1 MAVTEC
7 PAVCGDAPPALRLRL
22 LGGFHLSR
30 DEGDGGEQVD
40 VSASGQQLLA
50 LLGLRGP
57 TTRSVL
63 AGALWPDVAEERAR
77 ACLRTAIWRLN
88 AASPAVTTGTRPGV
102 LALSRR
108 VRLDIQ
114 DFTAT
119 AHHILAASAE
129 GTGAACAS
137 LMGMGELLPGWYQ
150 DWVVFERERLH
161 QLRLHALEALSA
173 RLVAQEQYAPALDAA
188 LESTRIDPLRESAHR
203 AVVTVHLAEN
213 NLAEAVRHYKAFR
226 GLLRTE
232 LGIEPSEQFLTMV
245 RRALT

>member
-30 DEGDGGEQVD
+30 GEGDGGEQVD

-57 TTRSVL
+57 LTRSVL
-63 AGALWPDVAEERAR
+63 AGTLWPDVTEERAR

-88 AASPAVTTGTRPGV
+88 AAGSAVADPRPGV

-108 VRLDIQ
+108 VRMDIE

-137 LMGMGELLPGWYQ
+137 LMGMGELLPGWHQ

-173 RLVAQEQYAPALDAA
+173 RLVVREQYAPALEAA
-188 LESTRIDPLRESAHR
+188 LECTRIDPLRESAHR

-213 NLAEAVRHYKAFR
+213 NLAEAVRHFKAFR

-232 LGIEPSEQFLTMV
+232 LGIEPSEQFRTMV
-245 RRALT
+245 RHALT

>member
-7 PAVCGDAPPALRLRL
+7 PAARGDAPPALRLRL

-30 DEGDGGEQVD
+30 GEGDAGEQVG

-57 TTRSVL
+57 ATRSVL
-63 AGALWPDVAEERAR
+63 AGTLWPDVTEERAR

-88 AASPAVTTGTRPGV
+88 TASSAVCDVRPGV

-108 VRLDIQ
+108 VRMDTQ
-114 DFTAT
+114 DFTAA
-119 AHHILAASAE
+119 AHHILAAPAE
-129 GTGAACAS
+129 GTGVACSS
-137 LMGMGELLPGWYQ
+137 LMGMGELLPGWHQ

-161 QLRLHALEALSA
+161 QMRLHALEALSA
-173 RLVAQEQYAPALDAA
+173 RLVVREQYAPALEAA

-203 AVVTVHLAEN
+203 AVVRVHLAEN
-213 NLAEAVRHYKAFR
+213 NLAEAVRHFKAFR
-226 GLLRTE
+226 GLLRAE
-232 LGIEPSEQFLTMV
+232 LGIEPSDQFRTMV
-245 RRALT
+245 RHALT

>member
-1 MAVTEC
+1 MAVTDC
-7 PAVCGDAPPALRLRL
+7 QAVRGDAPPALRLQL

-30 DEGDGGEQVD
+30 CDGDGGSPVD

-57 TTRSVL
+57 ATRSVL
-63 AGALWPDVAEERAR
+63 AGTLWPEVAEERAR
-77 ACLRTAIWRLN
+77 ACLRTAIWRLGT
-88 AASPAVTTGTRPGV
+88 AGSAVTDPRPGV
-102 LALSRR
+102 LGLSGR

-119 AHHILAASAE
+119 AHRILAAPTE
-129 GTGAACAS
+129 GIGAACAA

-173 RLVAQEQYAPALDAA
+173 RLVVQGQYAPALEAA

-213 NLAEAVRHYKAFR
+213 NLAEAVRHFKAFR

-232 LGIEPSEQFLTMV
+232 LGIEPSEQFRVMV
-245 RRALT
+245 RHALA

>member
-1 MAVTEC
+1 MAVTDR
-7 PAVCGDAPPALRLRL
+7 PGVRGDAPPALRLRL

-30 DEGDGGEQVD
+30 GEGDGGGQVD

-57 TTRSVL
+57 VTRSAL
-63 AGALWPDVAEERAR
+63 AGTLWPDVTEERAR

-88 AASPAVTTGTRPGV
+88 DASSAVGAPRPGV
-102 LALSRR
+102 LALSRC

-119 AHHILAASAE
+119 AHHILAAPAE
-129 GTGAACAS
+129 GTGAACSA
-137 LMGMGELLPGWYQ
+137 LMGMGELLPGWHQ

-173 RLVAQEQYAPALDAA
+173 RLVVREQYAPALEAA

-213 NLAEAVRHYKAFR
+213 NLAEAVRHFKAFR

-232 LGIEPSEQFLTMV
+232 LGIEPSEQFRTMV

>member
-1 MAVTEC
+1 MAVTER
-7 PAVCGDAPPALRLRL
+7 PAVRGDAPPALRLRL
-22 LGGFHLSR
+22 LGGFHLGR
-30 DEGDGGEQVD
+30 GEGDGGDQVD

-57 TTRSVL
+57 TTRSAL
-63 AGALWPDVAEERAR
+63 AGTLWPDVTEERAR

-88 AASPAVTTGTRPGV
+88 AASSAVCDPRPGV
-102 LALSRR
+102 LALGRH
-108 VRLDIQ
+108 VRMDVQ

-119 AHHILAASAE
+119 ARRILAAPAE
-129 GTGAACAS
+129 GTGAACSA
-137 LMGMGELLPGWYQ
+137 LMGMGELLPGWHQ

-173 RLVAQEQYAPALDAA
+173 RLVVREQYAPALEAA
-188 LESTRIDPLRESAHR
+188 LESIRIDPLRESAHR

-213 NLAEAVRHYKAFR
+213 NLAEAVRHFKAFR

-232 LGIEPSEQFLTMV
+232 LGIEPSEQFRTMV
-245 RRALT
+245 RHALT

>member
-30 DEGDGGEQVD
+30 DEGGGQVG

-50 LLGLRGP
+50 LLALRGP
-57 TTRSVL
+57 ATRSAL
-63 AGALWPDVAEERAR
+63 AGTLWPDVMEERAR

-88 AASPAVTTGTRPGV
+88 EASGSIVDARPGA
-102 LALSRR
+102 LALGRH
-108 VRLDIQ
+108 VRMDIQ

-119 AHHILAASAE
+119 AHHVLAASAE
-129 GTGAACAS
+129 GTGAACSS

-161 QLRLHALEALSA
+161 HLRLHALEALSA
-173 RLVAQEQYAPALDAA
+173 RLVAQEQYAPALEAA

-213 NLAEAVRHYKAFR
+213 NHADAVRHFKAFR
-226 GLLRTE
+226 RLLRTE
-232 LGIEPSEQFLTMV
+232 LGIEPSKQFLTMV
-245 RRALT
+245 RHALT

>member
-1 MAVTEC
+1 MAVTER

-30 DEGDGGEQVD
+30 GEGDGGGPVD
-40 VSASGQQLLA
+40 VPAGGQQLLA
-50 LLGLRGP
+50 LLALRGP
-57 TTRSVL
+57 ATRSVL
-63 AGALWPDVAEERAR
+63 AGTLWPDVTEERAR

-88 AASPAVTTGTRPGV
+88 ATSSAVTGARPGV

-108 VRLDIQ
+108 VRMDIQ
-114 DFTAT
+114 DFTVT
-119 AHHILAASAE
+119 AHRVLAASAE

-137 LMGMGELLPGWYQ
+137 LMGMGELLPGWHQ

-173 RLVAQEQYAPALDAA
+173 RLVAQEQYAPALEAA

-213 NLAEAVRHYKAFR
+213 NLAEAVRHFKVFR

-232 LGIEPSEQFLTMV
+232 LGVEPSEQFLTMV
-245 RRALT
+245 RHALI

>member
-1 MAVTEC
+1 MAVTERQ
-7 PAVCGDAPPALRLRL
+7 AVRDEAPPALRLRL

-30 DEGDGGEQVD
+30 GEDDGGGQVD
-40 VSASGQQLLA
+40 VSVSGQQLLA

-57 TTRSVL
+57 ATRSVL
-63 AGALWPDVAEERAR
+63 AGTLWPDVTEERAR

-88 AASPAVTTGTRPGV
+88 TASSAVADPRPGV
-102 LALSRR
+102 LALSGR
-108 VRLDIQ
+108 VRLDVQ
-114 DFTAT
+114 DFTVT
-119 AHHILAASAE
+119 ARRILTASAE

-173 RLVAQEQYAPALDAA
+173 RLVVREQYAPALEAA
-188 LESTRIDPLRESAHR
+188 LECTRIDPLRESAHR

-213 NLAEAVRHYKAFR
+213 NLAEAMRHFKAFR

-232 LGIEPSEQFLTMV
+232 LGIEPSEQFRTMV
-245 RRALT
+245 RHALT